1 MPSAYLRRRRLAV
14 EMRKLREER
23 GVTVEEVAG
32 RIYLSKSK
40 ITRLENAQL
49 RPELA
54 DIMSMLDI
62 YEATPQQQESILRLA
77 REAAQRGWWDGYGM
91 SMGPRQK
98 IAADFESSAQTIRS
112 YDQTAMPGV
121 LQTREFLAAL
131 IELDQLQGTLE
142 YVPERLIE
150 AREHRQQ
157 ELLRPDGPTYET
169 ILDECVIHRLAVP
182 PDVKA
187 AQIRHLVSTTE
198 NEERITFRVLPH
210 DALIPGGLL
219 PKSSFYL
226 YSFADPGDP
235 PTAVVDTV
243 TTDFILTQR
252 KELTRYNKMY
262 DRLREV
268 ALSTEDSITFLKQV
282 ADGLTDEAGS
292 KS

>member
-54 DIMSMLDI
+54 DIMTMLDI
-62 YEATPQQQESILRLA
+62 YEATPQQQERLLRLA

-131 IELDQLQGTLE
+131 IELDQLQGTPD
-142 YVPERLIE
+142 YVPERLAE

-187 AQIRHLVSTTE
+187 AQIRHLTTVVK
-198 NEERITFRVLPH
+198 NEERITVRVLPH
-210 DALIPGGLL
+210 DAPLPGGTL
-219 PKSSFYL
+219 PQCSFYL
-226 YSFADPGDP
+226 YTFADAGDP
-235 PTAVVDTV
+235 PAAVVDTV
-243 TTDFILTQR
+243 TTDLVLTQR
-252 KELTRYNKMY
+252 KELTRYTKMY
-262 DRLREV
+262 DRLRNASLSPGESV
-268 ALSTEDSITFLKQV
+268 AFLNRV
-282 ADGLTDEAGS
+282 ADRLADQAGS
-292 KS
+292 

>member
-54 DIMSMLDI
+54 DIMTMLDI
-62 YEATPQQQESILRLA
+62 YEATPQQQERLLLLA

-131 IELDQLQGTLE
+131 IELDQLQGVLE
-142 YVPERLIE
+142 YVPERLVE
-150 AREHRQQ
+150 AREHRQH
-157 ELLRPDGPTYET
+157 ELLRPDGPSYET

-182 PDVKA
+182 PAVKA
-187 AQIRHLVSTTE
+187 AQIRHLVTVAE
-198 NEERITFRVLPH
+198 NEERITVRVLPH
-210 DALIPGGLL
+210 DASLPGGTL
-219 PKSSFYL
+219 PQCSFYL
-226 YSFADPGDP
+226 YTFADAGDP

-243 TTDFILTQR
+243 TADLVLTQR
-252 KELTRYNKMY
+252 KEITRYTKMY
-262 DRLREV
+262 DRLRDASLSPGESV
-268 ALSTEDSITFLKQV
+268 AFLNQV
-282 ADGLTDEAGS
+282 ADRLADQAGS
-292 KS
+292 